1 MPGKVYSSRTARP
14 AMTATD
20 WLIAVAIAGPYA
32 VFLLAA
38 LAVLVLG

>member
-1 MPGKVYSSRTARP
+1 MPGKVYSSRSTR
-14 AMTATD
+14 MTATD

-32 VFLLAA
+32 LFLLAA